1 VREREESEKREREKR
16 TRKKAARRFKF
27 PDTWHKVAE
36 PPVAP
41 EQRTRLYHTAHIG
54 AI

>member
-16 TRKKAARRFKF
+16 MRKKAARR

-41 EQRTRLYHTAHIG
+41 EQRTRLYHAAHVG